1 MDLHRGSTNFVSKDI
16 ESFGNTFHSVA
27 SWYGS
32 TVLSGGSSGSIT
44 HCSGKTRA
52 LLLVLDSSMHL
63 LLVLLGLCGSSGGL
77 VSSLRSRLV
86 IAIPTTKREG
96 RSSTWGMVHFDRGAT
111 DLVAEN
117 IEGLSDS

>member
-16 ESFGNTFHSVA
+16 ESFGNTLHSVP

-32 TVLSGGSSGSIT
+32 TVSGGSSGSIT

-77 VSSLRSRLV
+77 SSLRSGLV

-111 DLVAEN
+111 DLVAED